1 MAETKPRILFYD
13 IETMAALVYTWSNYK
28 TNVIATEQDWYML
41 SVAWKWGGTNK
52 VHFARKS
59 KKKGD
64 DRSLVKTVWT
74 LLDEADIVVAHNGDS
89 FDQRKCNARFIE
101 LGMPPPSP
109 YQTIDT
115 KKVASR
121 AAYNY
126 SNKLDE
132 LARRLDLGRKLDTL
146 GFGTWLGCAA
156 EDPKSWELMKRYN
169 IHDVILLEKVY
180 DALLPWV
187 DSVNMAHWAEGVL
200 ACRRCGSKNVQK
212 RGIVRTNASSFQAF
226 ACNVCGGWSR
236 APRADKLKPG
246 VR

>member
-1 MAETKPRILFYD
+1 MAEPRILFYD

-41 SVAWKWGGTNK
+41 SVAWSWAGDD
-52 VHFARKS
+52 FISFDRKS

-64 DRSLVKTVWT
+64 DRALVQTVWN

-101 LGMPPPSP
+101 LGMSPPSP
-109 YQTIDT
+109 YQSIDT
-115 KKVASR
+115 KKVAAR

-132 LARRLDLGRKLDTL
+132 LARRLGHGRKLDTL

-156 EDPKSWELMKRYN
+156 EDPKAWALMEKYN
-169 IHDVILLEKVY
+169 IHDVVLLEKLY
-180 DALLPWV
+180 NSLLPWI
-187 DSVNMAHWAEGVL
+187 DSVNMSHWAEGAL
-200 ACRRCGSKNVQK
+200 ACRRCGSRSVQR
-212 RGIVRTNASSFQAF
+212 RGVVRTLASTFQSYS
-226 ACNVCGGWSR
+226 CNDCGGWSR
-236 APRADKLKPG
+236 APRANKERPA